1 MKKTLLIFSLMFVA
15 MNLYAEITINTL
27 PALNMGSAIY
37 VTDSSGKASVS
48 ITNYKTGA
56 ISTTNGGPL
65 GSLTGSF
72 ATGATFIDMN
82 TKRKYVYVQLVGGDS
97 GTVTGSCGV
106 INITGMSINGATMR
120 NYKVTSA
127 TDLYDLPNGIFISM
141 TASFSGTPTS
151 SCTISGAIEGVTLQ
165 YKNSNNPN
173 HETWHDANIMV
184 SLDIL
189 VPNYLVHDTGAKLNF
204 GSFCSSDQT
213 QTLTVTPAGTVGS
226 SSVVCPISND
236 ISADSFTFTSADM
249 SAPFSVNL
257 PAGSVSISNGT
268 DSLSISNFTS
278 SCTSCTT
285 TGGQATF
292 TIGATITVP
301 GGVSSGD
308 YTGNYPVSV
317 TY

>member
-1 MKKTLLIFSLMFVA
+1 
-15 MNLYAEITINTL
+15 
-27 PALNMGSAIY
+27 
-37 VTDSSGKASVS
+37 
-48 ITNYKTGA
+48 
-56 ISTTNGGPL
+56 
-65 GSLTGSF
+65 
-72 ATGATFIDMN
+72 
-82 TKRKYVYVQLVGGDS
+82 
-97 GTVTGSCGV
+97 
-106 INITGMSINGATMR
+106 
-120 NYKVTSA
+120 
-127 TDLYDLPNGIFISM
+127 
-141 TASFSGTPTS
+141 
-151 SCTISGAIEGVTLQ
+151 TISGPIEGVTLQ

-173 HETWHDANIMV
+173 QETWQDANIMV
-184 SLDIL
+184 SLDIS

-204 GSFCSSDQT
+204 GSFCSS
-213 QTLTVTPAGTVGS
+213 S
-226 SSVVCPISND
+226 IVCPISND